1 MSKSTDYQEFQ
12 QLCQAH
18 GFRCTPQR
26 FAVYLYMKDNLTH
39 PDVNRIW
46 ENVRAGIP
54 SITRESVF
62 RILMELVD
70 LGVINRMDK
79 IIDARFD
86 GRVCDH
92 GHLMCEKCGSV
103 VDFDLPRGSLLPSD
117 LQGFT
122 TRHTELR
129 ISGIC
134 ASCVASAALE
144 AKHGET

>member
-62 RILMELVD
+62 RILMELVEMT
-70 LGVINRMDK
+70 LGK
-79 IIDARFD
+79 
-86 GRVCDH
+86 
-92 GHLMCEKCGSV
+92 
-103 VDFDLPRGSLLPSD
+103 
-117 LQGFT
+117 
-122 TRHTELR
+122 
-129 ISGIC
+129 
-134 ASCVASAALE
+134 
-144 AKHGET
+144 